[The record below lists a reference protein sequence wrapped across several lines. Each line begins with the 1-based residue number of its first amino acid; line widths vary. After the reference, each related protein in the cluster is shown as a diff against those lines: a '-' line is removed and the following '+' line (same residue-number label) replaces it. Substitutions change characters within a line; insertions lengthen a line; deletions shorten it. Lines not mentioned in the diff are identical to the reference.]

1 MALLLNTLSLALLA
15 LAATSYV
22 RRRFAILC
30 GAALL
35 FFPVTAAATVLTW
48 WPLSPALAV
57 AILALTLGVSLCA
70 LALFGI
76 DVAWAPFCLEM
87 TYLTF
92 LCWTLFPLAVLLNF
106 LGLALCALLGIPPS

>member
-22 RRRFAILC
+22 RRRFAILW

-35 FFPVTAAATVLTW
+35 FFPVTAAAAVLTW
-48 WPLSPALAV
+48 WPLSPALAAV
-57 AILALTLGVSLCA
+57 IVALTLGISLCA

-87 TYLTF
+87 TYLTV
-92 LCWTLFPLAVLLNF
+92 LCWILCPLAVLLDY
-106 LGLALCALLGIPPS
+106 LGLALRALLGPGLS